1 MKIYSV
7 VTSRVLGYNLIGN
20 IDDKCCFKVVEL
32 DKVHFR
38 YILKMFV
45 NKFFKI
51 AIPMQVTTLGS
62 AIRRIYFAVPFSFV
76 IFFIWNDN

>member
-1 MKIYSV
+1 
-7 VTSRVLGYNLIGN
+7 
-20 IDDKCCFKVVEL
+20 
-32 DKVHFR
+32 
-38 YILKMFV
+38 MFV